1 MSDCLYDYD
10 KVLQRAIDRVSLAEG
25 LSERKKQLVLAHK
38 DEMLANGISKGRAA
52 RFTYYV
58 AKLGEWLPCEF
69 EEADLA
75 TIKQVVSRI
84 EASDYVPFSKMEHKL
99 ALRRFYKWLRG
110 NDEYPPEVK
119 WIPMRVKRSDRFKLP
134 EELLT
139 EKDVQALVEASLN
152 PRDRAFIAVLYESGT
167 RISELALLR
176 LKHIQF
182 DVHGA
187 RIMVRGKT
195 GARSVRIISS
205 VPLLTSWINVHPS
218 KSDPDAHLW
227 LTNRGDVPSH
237 TTIVTMLDAV
247 AKRAGIKKP
256 VNPHSFRH
264 SRATRLA
271 CHLTEAQM
279 KEHFGWV
286 QASRMAAVY
295 VHLSGRD
302 VDDALLRVY
311 GVRKEDSVAIESPMM
326 PRSCRRCQTQ
336 NAAVNRFC
344 SLCGLPLDP
353 EATAAAL
360 QDDIQR
366 RQADGIL
373 DRMLEDPA
381 FKEQFLRKLKDTV
394 TSTARVS
401 PGQ

>member
-10 KVLQRAIDRVSLAEG
+10 RVLERAISRVLSSPG
-25 LSERKKQLVLAHK
+25 LSERKKELVLAHK
-38 DEMLANGISKGRAA
+38 DEMLVNGISKGRAA
-52 RFTYYV
+52 RFMYYV

-75 TIKQVVSRI
+75 TTKQLVSRI

-110 NDEYPPEVK
+110 GDEYPVEVK
-119 WIPMRVKRSDRFKLP
+119 WIPMRVKRCDRIKLP

-139 EKDVQALVEASLN
+139 EAEVQALVEAALN

-167 RISELALLR
+167 RISEVALLR

-182 DVHGA
+182 DTNGA
-187 RIMVRGKT
+187 RLMVRGKT
-195 GARSVRIISS
+195 GARSVRIITS
-205 VPLLTSWINVHPS
+205 VPLLTAWINAHPF
-218 KSDPDAHLW
+218 KSNPDAHLW
-227 LTNRGDVPSH
+227 VTNRGDVPSH
-237 TTIVTMLDAV
+237 NTIITMLATV

-264 SRATRLA
+264 SRATHLA

-286 QASRMAAVY
+286 QASKMASVY

-311 GVRKEDSVAIESPMM
+311 GLKKDDPTGAESPLKAK
-326 PRSCRRCQTQ
+326 PCSRCKTQ

-344 SLCGLPLDP
+344 SLCGLPLDS
-353 EATAAAL
+353 EAGAAAL

-373 DRMLEDPA
+373 DRMLEDPT
-381 FKEQFLRKLKDTV
+381 FKEQFLRKLKDAV
-394 TSTARVS
+394 ASVAGS
-401 PGQ
+401 